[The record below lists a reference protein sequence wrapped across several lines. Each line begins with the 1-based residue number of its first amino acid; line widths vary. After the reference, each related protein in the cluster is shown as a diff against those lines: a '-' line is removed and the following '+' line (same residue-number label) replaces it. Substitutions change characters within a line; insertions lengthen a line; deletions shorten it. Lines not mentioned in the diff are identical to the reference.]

1 MNWLAKRVVIH
12 GSSTTSSRPVNPG
25 AINDLADAFHN
36 AAGCVAEVED
46 DFQRAKQ
53 RFEQGWTHSGGQ
65 NPINDSAEVTRATTQ
80 LGLQRTQT
88 AVIAADLETVAASL
102 ASAQRSSDSDI
113 AALDSTL
120 HAIDDQI
127 SAALAAGQ
135 DSQSLH
141 QSAVAAVTATLG
153 TVRGIRDTYV
163 ASMKAAESAMA
174 DSTGYVPDAIDS
186 LVGQPDAAAAAAQRY
201 DQTQRA
207 ADEATVKTAGPN
219 SPEGKAAAAR
229 LRDYATVTNPAAT
242 AEAHRLAGE
251 RLSDYTM
258 SKQMGPFQKDPIT
271 GSDPVSRAKDRLYM
285 QQVAERSGMS
295 PDRVTAMM
303 DQAEARART
312 EYPKELVR
320 KLEAS
325 GVSEQGAEKLVSD
338 LEQGKGVPE
347 ELVRTTQATT
357 GAGEGLESGAKHCR
371 PASTGGTSVT
381 RPTTPRRWRRSGST
395 WPGVLLWRKYCSVC
409 TSGSMANLWMR

>member
-1 MNWLAKRVVIH
+1 MPPDGFVNFSADELAGEAGGDPWKLNDELQT
-12 GSSTTSSRPVNPG
+12 GQPG

-53 RFEQGWTHSGGQ
+53 RFEQGWTHRDGQ

-186 LVGQPDAAAAAAQRY
+186 LVGQPDAAAAAAQRS

-219 SPEGKAAAAR
+219 SAEGR
-229 LRDYATVTNPAAT
+229 PPP
-242 AEAHRLAGE
+242 H
-251 RLSDYTM
+251 
-258 SKQMGPFQKDPIT
+258 
-271 GSDPVSRAKDRLYM
+271 
-285 QQVAERSGMS
+285 
-295 PDRVTAMM
+295 
-303 DQAEARART
+303 
-312 EYPKELVR
+312 
-320 KLEAS
+320 AS
-325 GVSEQGAEKLVSD
+325 
-338 LEQGKGVPE
+338 
-347 ELVRTTQATT
+347 ATT
-357 GAGEGLESGAKHCR
+357 PPSRTQRRLLKRTVS
-371 PASTGGTSVT
+371 PANVSVT
-381 RPTTPRRWRRSGST
+381 TR
-395 WPGVLLWRKYCSVC
+395 
-409 TSGSMANLWMR
+409 